1 MKSWYMLN
9 EVLMNLKNIMFS
21 ERNSHKR
28 PHVVGVHR
36 YEIES
41 RIGNSIETESRY
53 EVAQC

>member
-1 MKSWYMLN
+1 MKPWYMLN
-9 EVLMNLKNIMFS
+9 EVLMNLKNIMLS